1 MRDYGKIEV
10 PFWSWARRN
19 KLSDHAKLLAV
30 YLLTNRFSNSVGCYE
45 LFVDDISTDLKWS
58 EETVS
63 KTLAELFNNRSGEP
77 FAYYCETTEYVFIRD
92 HLRHNPP
99 ANGNVAKAMGKIV
112 LAVPRR
118 FSYWPELI
126 EKLKPFRERFPDGFV
141 NGLEKRFLNQ
151 EQEQEQEHKQ
161 EEENTTT
168 TIPSVSA
175 SEPAERPDVVD
186 VDLPEGSG
194 EQPVTPEDDPLNIP
208 EFLRRYPDHDG
219 KGADPEPLRRRL
231 RLEDQF
237 DTSQPLTDHPGK
249 PVCEAYMEVV
259 GEVFDTEHLL
269 THAGHGGSMIAA
281 RWIEAGADLTLCREV
296 FATVLQTM
304 KDKHRQPPNSL
315 NYFEQPIA
323 DAIAAAAAPMP
334 QGNARDG
341 AKGAVVST
349 HQDSETNR
357 WRGRVKGYKQND
369 GFWMDSYGPT
379 PEQPGCECPAEI
391 LSEFGYGRKDAAQ

>member
-45 LFVDDISTDLKWS
+45 LFEDDICTDLKWS

-63 KTLAELFNNRSGEP
+63 KTLMELFENHSGEP
-77 FAYYCETTEYVFIRD
+77 FAYYCKTTEYVFIRD

-99 ANGNVAKAMGKIV
+99 ANGNVAKAMGKIIHG
-112 LAVPRR
+112 VPRR

-126 EKLKPFRERFPDGFV
+126 DKLKPFEERFPNGFI
-141 NGLEKRFLNQ
+141 NGLAKRFLNQ
-151 EQEQEQEHKQ
+151 EQEQEHKQ
-161 EEENTTT
+161 EEDNTTT
-168 TIPSVSA
+168 TIPSISA
-175 SEPAERPDVVD
+175 NAPDEAPPVV
-186 VDLPEGSG
+186 VVLPEGSG
-194 EQPVTPEDDPLNIP
+194 EQSINPEDDPFYIP
-208 EFLRRYPDHDG
+208 PSLRRVEGDKEKP
-219 KGADPEPLRRRL
+219 APLRRRT

-249 PVCEAYMEVV
+249 PVCEAYMAVV
-259 GEVFDTEHLL
+259 GEVFGTEHLL

-281 RWIEAGADLTLCREV
+281 RWLEAGADLALCREV

-304 KDKHRQPPNSL
+304 KDKGRQPPNSL

-334 QGNARDG
+334 QGHAGNG
-341 AKGAVVST
+341 AKGPVVST
-349 HQDSETNR
+349 HPDSETNR
-357 WRGRVKGYKQND
+357 WRGRIMGFQQNE
-369 GFWMDSYGPT
+369 GFWLDSYGPEPT
-379 PEQPGCECPAEI
+379 QPGCMCPQDI
-391 LSEFGYGRKDAAQ
+391 LEAFGYGRKEKSNDL